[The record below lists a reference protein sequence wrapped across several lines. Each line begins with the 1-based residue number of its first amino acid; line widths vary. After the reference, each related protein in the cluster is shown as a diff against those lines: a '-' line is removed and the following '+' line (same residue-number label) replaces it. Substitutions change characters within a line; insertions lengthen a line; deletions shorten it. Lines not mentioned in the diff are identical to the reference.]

1 MKYYGYLEA
10 FIALFGILSML
21 YYTVTVKS
29 DIEMMNGEL
38 KDRIDTVKGMVNLVD
53 SKIGLLDNKIE
64 LLGFKFDVIYTR
76 KKIEVLIVCTLVFF
90 IPIIAFFFNLAD
102 SYFNYN

>member
-1 MKYYGYLEA
+1 MSDKEEQGNIIRKNAMKYYGYLEA

-76 KKIEVLIVCTLVFF
+76 KE
-90 IPIIAFFFNLAD
+90 N
-102 SYFNYN
+102 

>member
-1 MKYYGYLEA
+1 MLKKEINKKEDGSE
-10 FIALFGILSML
+10 GIGD
-21 YYTVTVKS
+21 KKR

-64 LLGFKFDVIYTR
+64 LLGFKFDIIYDKVDKLDERFNTR
-76 KKIEVLIVCTLVFF
+76 KE
-90 IPIIAFFFNLAD
+90 N
-102 SYFNYN
+102 